1 VDNILHG
8 LNFTVFTVS
17 PESKLTKLNPGDKR
31 KNWDNLEN

>member
-1 VDNILHG
+1 VDNIL
-8 LNFTVFTVS
+8 